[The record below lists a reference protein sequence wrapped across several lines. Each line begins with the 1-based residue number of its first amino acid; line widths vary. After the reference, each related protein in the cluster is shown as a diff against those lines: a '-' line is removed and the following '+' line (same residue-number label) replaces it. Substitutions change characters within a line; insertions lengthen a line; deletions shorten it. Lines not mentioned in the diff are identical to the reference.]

1 MAGTASSGNHRY
13 TQIVIQPGDAG
24 DGNRE
29 AVEQGLSSY
38 HGSPSLR
45 RISVSVLF
53 LCCPRIKQIEDRRV
67 KGCAGGVAAQR
78 IIDAQKEILL
88 GKSDRSAGGAVVKQN
103 PSSFIEHLRG
113 EDAGF
118 KCADRVHRGCVRRCG
133 GLRMTQGG
141 VDGLLEK
148 IFRNGLALGGF
159 PAVPHHRAQKFE
171 VGARQ
176 LSSVPPNS
184 DRKKPSVS
192 TRTPPSP
199 KFPPPSQP

>member
-24 DGNRE
+24 DGNRQ
-29 AVEQGLSSY
+29 AVEQGLAAY

-53 LCCPRIKQIEDRRV
+53 LCCPRIKQIEDSRV

-88 GKSDRSAGGAVVKQN
+88 GKSDRSAGGAVVEQN

-113 EDAGF
+113 DDAGF
-118 KCADRVHRGCVRRCG
+118 KCPDRVH
-133 GLRMTQGG
+133 
-141 VDGLLEK
+141 
-148 IFRNGLALGGF
+148 LGS
-159 PAVPHHRAQKFE
+159 VL
-171 VGARQ
+171 
-176 LSSVPPNS
+176 LSS
-184 DRKKPSVS
+184 
-192 TRTPPSP
+192 TLLMTPARA
-199 KFPPPSQP
+199 